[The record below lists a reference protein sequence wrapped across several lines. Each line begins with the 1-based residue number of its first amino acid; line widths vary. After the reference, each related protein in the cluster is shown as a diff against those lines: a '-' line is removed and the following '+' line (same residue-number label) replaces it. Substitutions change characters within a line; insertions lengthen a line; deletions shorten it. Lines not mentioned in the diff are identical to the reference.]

1 MLGIQKKW
9 LPLDKSAKQMVAIV
23 IIWLWIKKSASF
35 LGEERGEI

>member
-9 LPLDKSAKQMVAIV
+9 LPLDKSAKQMVAI